1 MTINGRRKV
10 GRPRL
15 RLLEDMEK
23 FYKIKIDN
31 VQTETD
37 EQCKLWATRS
47 RWFAINTQPPL
58 CNSQLH
64 LLEIQ
69 PVFINEY
76 MGTDSLLYKGFL
88 LFWGNYW
95 EISLSGDRNLT
106 ALLSAYL
113 SSELV
118 IPSKGTFI
126 LEKETNSEL
135 QYLV

>member
-47 RWFAINTQPPL
+47 R
-58 CNSQLH
+58 
-64 LLEIQ
+64 
-69 PVFINEY
+69 
-76 MGTDSLLYKGFL
+76 
-88 LFWGNYW
+88 
-95 EISLSGDRNLT
+95 
-106 ALLSAYL
+106 
-113 SSELV
+113 
-118 IPSKGTFI
+118 
-126 LEKETNSEL
+126 
-135 QYLV
+135 